1 MNCLSSLSIG
11 KNCLS
16 HPIIT
21 GTRITFYFAYF
32 FLNLGSMMGVTIIEQ
47 CGIEAVRK
55 LRLQKLQNGRPF
67 IINSRD
73 LPPSQ
78 CYLEYPDGEI
88 VLAALPNHAKD
99 FNII

>member
-1 MNCLSSLSIG
+1 MID
-11 KNCLS
+11 
-16 HPIIT
+16 
-21 GTRITFYFAYF
+21 
-32 FLNLGSMMGVTIIEQ
+32 VTIIEQ
-47 CGIEAVRK
+47 CGTEAVRK

-67 IINSRD
+67 IINSRN

-99 FNII
+99 FHIIHVLSEDENARLRRKYNLPLFSLQCLIYI